1 MKNIVFQGDS
11 ITDAN
16 KASTIHKLGAGYP
29 AFVSGFLCSNYPG
42 EYNCINSGVSGDRV
56 VDVYARIKCDLWN
69 HNPDYVS
76 IFVGVNDI
84 WHEHNGKNGVEPE
97 RFEKMYDMIIEDTL
111 SRYPNVKI
119 MLIAPFIS
127 CGWILDDLG
136 EQFKKDVF
144 SCAELVEKIAKKH
157 NLVCITLQDKFDKA
171 YQSYPEV
178 KYWTVDGVHPT
189 PAGHQII
196 ADAWLD
202 AFNKIK

>member
-1 MKNIVFQGDS
+1 MKNIIFQGDS
-11 ITDAN
+11 ITDSN
-16 KASTIHKLGAGYP
+16 RTCTNHGQGAGYS
-29 AFVSGFLCSNYPG
+29 AFVSGFLCSKYPG
-42 EYNCINSGVSGDRV
+42 EYNCINLGVSGDRV
-56 VDVYARIKCDLWN
+56 VDVYSRIKRDLWN

-76 IFVGVNDI
+76 IYVGVNDI
-84 WHEHNGKNGVEPE
+84 WHEYRDKNGVEPE
-97 RFEKMYDMIIEDTL
+97 RFEKIYDMIIEDTL
-111 SRYPNVKI
+111 SHCPNVKI

-127 CGWILDDLG
+127 DGCVLDDFG

-178 KYWTVDGVHPT
+178 NYWTIDGVHPT

-196 ADAWLD
+196 ADAWID